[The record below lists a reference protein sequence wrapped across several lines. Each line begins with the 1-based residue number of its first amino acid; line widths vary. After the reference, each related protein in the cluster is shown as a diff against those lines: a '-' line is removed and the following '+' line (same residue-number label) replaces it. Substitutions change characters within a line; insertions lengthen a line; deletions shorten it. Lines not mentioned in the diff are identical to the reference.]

1 MTNRREFIV
10 QLSLGT
16 GVLAAGQA
24 MAQGAA
30 LSETDPAAAAQGY
43 KADATKVD
51 VKKYPKYAAGQTCA
65 NCALYQ
71 GKAGA
76 ASGPCWA
83 NVGSVTLVP
92 GAHNTLPA
100 GTVGSTGSGAG
111 VGVVDASGIDYLD
124 AGIGVAG
131 TSTSTQTPR
140 TPNIYT
146 VEVQGEAA
154 VNPKEKSGLSVL
166 YAY

>member
-51 VKKYPKYAAGQTCA
+51 AKKYPKYAAGQTCA
-65 NCALYQ
+65 TCALFP
-71 GKAGA
+71 GKD
-76 ASGPCWA
+76 
-83 NVGSVTLVP
+83 VTAK
-92 GAHNTLPA
+92 GWCQA
-100 GTVGSTGSGAG
+100 
-111 VGVVDASGIDYLD
+111 
-124 AGIGVAG
+124 
-131 TSTSTQTPR
+131 
-140 TPNIYT
+140 
-146 VEVQGEAA
+146 
-154 VNPKEKSGLSVL
+154 
-166 YAY
+166 YAKKA